1 MTKPWQRITIKRRP
15 HGHQVPG
22 GKRESTAMS
31 NTPATSPSDANV
43 LTGDATSRE
52 HAETAAEGT
61 DGRDMPEIRMHT
73 QDAAEGPD
81 DD

>member
-1 MTKPWQRITIKRRP
+1 MKERP
-15 HGHQVPG
+15 RGHQVPCD
-22 GKRESTAMS
+22 KRESTAMS
-31 NTPATSPSDANV
+31 NTPATSPSDATV
-43 LTGDATSRE
+43 PISDSTSRE

-81 DD
+81 DVG

>member
-1 MTKPWQRITIKRRP
+1 MKERP
-15 HGHQVPG
+15 RGHQVPG

-31 NTPATSPSDANV
+31 NTPATNPSDATAP
-43 LTGDATSRE
+43 TGDSTSRE

-81 DD
+81 NDG